1 MRRITFQNVPD
12 EPFWTELKAKV
23 EDYFREKNISPY
35 ANGAMWFKMIFML
48 LLFIVPFVL
57 ILTMHFG
64 GLVNFFLCVLMGFG
78 MAGIGF
84 CISHQAAHNAV
95 SKNNT
100 VNRLLSLSFNLV
112 GMSDY
117 IWKIKHNVYHHAY
130 TNVYELDEALKEGD
144 MLRFSNDAPYK
155 PMHRWQHIYGALVY
169 GIFTVFWAFV
179 LDFEKLF
186 RYNGHGSRNPQSKHP
201 VKEVLLFIFTK
212 LYYVFIAFILPHYII
227 GFSWGEIIIGFLTVH
242 VIASSLITHVLQVE
256 HISEETE
263 LVSPDENGRVSKTWA
278 VNQLEGTC
286 NFKTGALFDWYIGG
300 CNYQV
305 EHHLF
310 PTICTI
316 HYPALSRIVEETA
329 KKHGLKYIR
338 HRSFGAALA
347 SHYRLL
353 KRFGEAPHTNP
364 ALSV

>member
-1 MRRITFQNVPD
+1 MRRISFQHVPD
-12 EPFWTELKAKV
+12 EPFWTELKTNV
-23 EDYFREKNISPY
+23 ENYFQEKNTSPY
-35 ANGAMWFKMIFML
+35 ANGAMWLKMIVML
-48 LLFIVPFVL
+48 LLFAVPYVL
-57 ILTMHFG
+57 ICTMQFSG
-64 GLVNFFLCVLMGFG
+64 IVNWLLCLVMGIA

-95 SKNNT
+95 SKKSW
-100 VNRLLSLSFNLV
+100 VNRALSLSFNLV

-144 MLRFSNDAPYK
+144 LLRLSHDAPYK
-155 PMHRWQHIYGALVY
+155 RVHRWQHIYGALVY
-169 GIFTVFWAFV
+169 GVFTVFWAFA

-186 RYNGHGSRNPQSKHP
+186 RYNGHGSRNPESKHP
-201 VKEVLLFIFTK
+201 VSEVLLFVFTK
-212 LYYVFIAFILPHYII
+212 IYYVFIAFILPHYFF
-227 GFSWGEIIIGFLTVH
+227 GFTWGEIVTGFLTVH
-242 VIASSLITHVLQVE
+242 VVASSLITHVLQVE
-256 HISEETE
+256 HLSEETE
-263 LVSPDENGRVSKTWA
+263 LVSADESGRVPKTWA

-286 NFKTGALFDWYIGG
+286 NFRTNKIFDWYIGG

-316 HYPALSRIVEETA
+316 HYPALSRIVEATA
-329 KKHGLKYIR
+329 KKHGLRYVR
-338 HRSFGAALA
+338 HDSFGAALR

-353 KRFGEAPHTNP
+353 RTLGQAPQIQP
-364 ALSV
+364 ALHA